1 MFEPKGGGEKQ
12 VMKVF
17 DMPASGGVAMAMYV
31 TRLRF
36 VSCFVVLCSGSR
48 P

>member
-1 MFEPKGGGEKQ
+1 VFESKGGGEKQ

-31 TRLRF
+31 TLLRP
-36 VSCFVVLCSGSR
+36 VVLCFVSR
-48 P
+48 A